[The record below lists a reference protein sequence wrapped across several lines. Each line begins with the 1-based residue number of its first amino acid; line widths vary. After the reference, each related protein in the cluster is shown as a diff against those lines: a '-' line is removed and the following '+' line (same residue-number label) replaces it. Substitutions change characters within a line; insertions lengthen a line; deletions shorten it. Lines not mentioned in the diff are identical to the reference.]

1 MTEKGI
7 PFESVNY
14 LEKPLTRD
22 ELKRLLKQVGLRP
35 QQVLRTNEP
44 AYKQLVAGKSLS
56 DEQLLELIATHPELL
71 QRPIVV
77 RDGRAVLA
85 RPAKNLEILGIVN
98 HAQP

>member
-1 MTEKGI
+1 LTEKGV

-14 LEKPLTRD
+14 LKKPLST
-22 ELKRLLKQVGLRP
+22 EKLKKLLKQAGLRP

-44 AYKQLVAGKSLS
+44 AYKQLVAGKDLS
-56 DEQLLELIATHPELL
+56 DEQLLDLIAAHPELL

-85 RPAKNLEILGIVN
+85 RPAKNLVLLGIE
-98 HAQP
+98 